1 MILPVFIRV
10 FNGIYTWII
19 DAVPAWIAWT
29 EGGGGAAE
37 SGVEAG
43 ESPKLPEQIKTPL
56 KREAY

>member
-1 MILPVFIRV
+1 MVFIHGLLTQFRHGSPGLRAGGRV
-10 FNGIYTWII
+10 
-19 DAVPAWIAWT
+19 
-29 EGGGGAAE
+29 AE